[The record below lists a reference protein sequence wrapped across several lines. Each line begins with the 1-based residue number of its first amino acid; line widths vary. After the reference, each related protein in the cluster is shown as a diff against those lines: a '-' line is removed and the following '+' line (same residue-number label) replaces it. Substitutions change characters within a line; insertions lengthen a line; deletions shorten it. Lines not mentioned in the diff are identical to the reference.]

1 MTMGGAN
8 LIRDYIMPTARISH
22 SVLVPIIDLFVEW
35 EDYCDINP
43 TNIECPAAFYWKDYE

>member
-1 MTMGGAN
+1 MGGAN